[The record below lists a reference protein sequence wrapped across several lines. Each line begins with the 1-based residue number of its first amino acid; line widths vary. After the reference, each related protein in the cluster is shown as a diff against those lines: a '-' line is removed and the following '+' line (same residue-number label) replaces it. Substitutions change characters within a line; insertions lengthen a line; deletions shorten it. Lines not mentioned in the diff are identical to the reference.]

1 MSSHIAM
8 AIQIDL
14 LGRPY
19 PAIWAAKPEPIARPY
34 VPSCAATRLGE
45 NLTGDVCRCQT
56 LPYEVVRFYAVLRS
70 LDWRVI

>member
-14 LGRPY
+14 LG
-19 PAIWAAKPEPIARPY
+19 RPY